1 MAVAIV
7 VLLVLELL
15 GVRSLDFTKYSQRSM
30 CNLRDRINNG
40 CFVPVSGRSRA
51 ECAADCS
58 TKPTCS
64 QFLFS
69 TQDNTCYIQSSC
81 GFAPACSVFDPHL
94 VFYTSE
100 IDTVTTEEPAVT
112 TSGPVVTTSGPVVT
126 TSGPVVTTSGP
137 VVTTSG
143 PVVTTT
149 EPAVTTSEPAVT
161 TTEPVVMTSWNKVTT
176 QEPNV
181 ETTQNPCQNGG
192 VFSGGVCQCSQSRG
206 FVGTYCE
213 RNPTSCLELQQYG
226 YLDDVYSVILDILGD
241 GSKLVSSYCSIK
253 AGSVERDL
261 IRSSGNFD
269 TNYNFETYK
278 NGFNL
283 GPKDFFTGL
292 EDMYS
297 LLQNGAVVI
306 ATVHYNSS
314 SFYGRAWF
322 REVKKA
328 NKKSPLKYSLI
339 RYDHISSESGTELYP
354 ASAST
359 DGLVPDDEV
368 LARIGAY
375 FSTADNDQDNN
386 FIDNCAQ
393 LVSRGWWYEA
403 TICDGLN
410 PLGFNYEALPGP
422 TTSKHFYIPG
432 LDVEK
437 IKSAFDYFS
446 VSFVES

>member
-15 GVRSLDFTKYSQRSM
+15 GVRSLDYTKYSQRSM

-100 IDTVTTEEPAVT
+100 MDTVTTEEPAV
-112 TSGPVVTTSGPVVT
+112 S
-126 TSGPVVTTSGP
+126 
-137 VVTTSG
+137 
-143 PVVTTT
+143 TT
-149 EPAVTTSEPAVT
+149 ENE
-161 TTEPVVMTSWNKVTT
+161 VTT

-253 AGSVERDL
+253 GGSVERDL

-297 LLQNGAVVI
+297 LLQSSTVVI

-314 SFYGRAWF
+314 SFYGRAWIIYEQMQLSKPSALRYTF
-322 REVKKA
+322 KQ
-328 NKKSPLKYSLI
+328 LGI
-339 RYDHISSESGTELYP
+339 RTPSSGIELYP
-354 ASAST
+354 ASTST
-359 DGLVPDDEV
+359 DGLLPEEDD
-368 LARIGAY
+368 LIGTFHGAT
-375 FSTADNDQDNN
+375 FSTTDNDVDDDP
-386 FIDNCAQ
+386 FDNCAQ
-393 LVSRGWWYEA
+393 DVSRGWWFEFHS
-403 TICDGLN
+403 CNHQN
-410 PLGFNYEALPGP
+410 PLGFNYDALPGP
-422 TTSKHFYIPG
+422 ATAQHFYIPG
-432 LDVEK
+432 LHVDK

-446 VSFVES
+446 LSFVES